1 MQQTVRAKGFTPQY
15 DGEFTSHLVRDSQ
28 ILEVAL
34 YTSHA
39 NQPGELLGTAKI
51 NVQQI
56 DFAPGSELLAELL
69 GDDSKPTGA
78 TVRLFLCRTNLQKT
92 HRMLRNEA
100 FDKDKRNRPAELEAE
115 VTAAKTELQVA
126 RQYIARLEPE
136 LQDLR
141 EKEEEERSRWEDEN
155 KLLNLSLSEM
165 NKTTAALR
173 LEMDHLEA
181 MLKKALEDKDMLT
194 QSELKLM
201 EGVSKARSELQST
214 VAEKD
219 TLERDLAR
227 SLAEVDSLKQD
238 LDAVLLLCL
247 VSLLCSLSLPVP
259 RTVSLSIDV
268 RGWIGCGWFGCM
280 RGR

>member
-219 TLERDLAR
+219 TLERDLTR